1 MSQGRGFW
9 REPVAWVV
17 VGLPAAS
24 VAALGVTIALAV
36 REPVD
41 STANR
46 TQRIAQI
53 QLEDLAADREA
64 ARLGLHTR
72 LHADAATGVIELA
85 LEPGDAPAGTLRL
98 AMRHPSR
105 EDLDRIVVLAREGD
119 RWRGQAGPWPS
130 KQGWNLQLVPDPPA
144 WRLTGRLDAGTA
156 DAELSAAV
164 AR

>member
-1 MSQGRGFW
+1 MSKGRGFW
-9 REPVAWVV
+9 REPVAWVA

-24 VAALGVTIALAV
+24 VAALAVTVALAV
-36 REPVD
+36 RDPVD

-64 ARLGLHTR
+64 ARVGMHAK
-72 LHADAATGVIELA
+72 LHADAASGYVELV
-85 LEPGDAPAGTLRL
+85 LAPADVASGTITL

-105 EDLDRIVVLAREGD
+105 EDLDRSVALVHDGD
-119 RWRGQAGPWPS
+119 RWRGQPGPWS
-130 KQGWNLQLVPDPPA
+130 RQQAWNLQLLPEPPA
-144 WRLTGRLDAGTA
+144 WRLSGRLDAGRA
-156 DAELSAAV
+156 DAELSPAV